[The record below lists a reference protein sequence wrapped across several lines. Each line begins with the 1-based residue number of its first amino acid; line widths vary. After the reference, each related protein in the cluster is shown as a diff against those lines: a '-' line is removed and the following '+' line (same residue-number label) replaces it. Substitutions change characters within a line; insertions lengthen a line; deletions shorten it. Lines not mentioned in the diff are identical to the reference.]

1 MPDVN
6 PLLLRSL
13 VVAGLLIAALNIVFA
28 GVEYGFGRLP
38 LWFWLTQLLLVPAM
52 LVPARMFPEAAA
64 TRFYPRRAGLYALGW
79 SVPYSVYRFTG
90 DALRPD
96 FNATAS
102 LFTVVLTCLLF
113 GLLFAALRRP
123 QERP

>member
-13 VVAGLLIAALNIVFA
+13 AVTGLLIAALNVVFA

-38 LWFWLTQLLLVPAM
+38 LWFWLSQLLLIPAM

-64 TRFYPRRAGLYALGW
+64 TRSYPRRAGLYALGW
-79 SVPYSVYRFTG
+79 SVPYALYRFTG

-96 FNATAS
+96 FNANAS
-102 LFTVVLTCLLF
+102 LVTVVLTCLLF

-123 QERP
+123 PGRQ

>member
-1 MPDVN
+1 MN

-13 VVAGLLIAALNIVFA
+13 VVTGLLIAALNVVFA

-38 LWFWLTQLLLVPAM
+38 LWFWLTQLLLIPAM

-64 TRFYPRRAGLYALGW
+64 TRAYPRRAGLYALGW
-79 SVPYSVYRFTG
+79 LAPYAVYKFTG

-96 FNATAS
+96 FNANAS
-102 LFTVVLTCLLF
+102 LLAVVVTCLLF
-113 GLLFAALRRP
+113 GLIFAALRRP
-123 QERP
+123 Q